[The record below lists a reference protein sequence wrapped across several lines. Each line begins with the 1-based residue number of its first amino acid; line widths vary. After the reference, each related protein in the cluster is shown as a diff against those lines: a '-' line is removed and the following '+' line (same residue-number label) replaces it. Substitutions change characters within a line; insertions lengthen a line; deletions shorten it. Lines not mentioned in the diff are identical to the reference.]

1 MVGLDAVG
9 RRVVK
14 KVNGTVQRKWIYL
27 NSLKP
32 IAELDASNCVVST
45 FVYATHPYVPDY
57 MVRSGVTY
65 RILSDHLGSVRMVVN
80 TTDGTI
86 AQQMDYDEWGNV
98 TQDTNPDFQPFGFAA
113 GHYDPQTRLT
123 RFGYRDYDAETGRWT
138 AKDPILFGG
147 GQANIYLYCHG
158 DPVNWIDP
166 FGLSADGFGYPA
178 YWERYLQHVEAYSI
192 NVGPAAWALVGGL
205 WPKSWAPA
213 TGGRPPLLGSGNP
226 LTSVPR
232 ALGILGSGSTI
243 VRAGAAGIGIATVG
257 VGFYNIGVFV
267 SGFVYAAF
275 PGSNGLEPD
284 GTGGLFAPSSGVN
297 NNP

>member
-1 MVGLDAVG
+1 MG

-14 KVNGTVQRKWIYL
+14 KVNGSVQRKWIYL
-27 NSLKP
+27 NSVKP
-32 IAELDASNCVVST
+32 IAELDASNRVVST

-123 RFGYRDYDAETGRWT
+123 RFGYRDYDAGAGRWL

-147 GQANIYLYCHG
+147 GDPNLYAYCYN
-158 DPVNWIDP
+158 DPINFIDP
-166 FGLSADGFGYPA
+166 WGLRLTNESDQPVVFKPEEPGLPVQVLPPHSSYPGNIDGVKPPAWNGDWLKVPGKGDGITGAPYVTIKPDGKPDKWYPFPD
-178 YWERYLQHVEAYSI
+178 LGKI
-192 NVGPAAWALVGGL
+192 TDPL
-205 WPKSWAPA
+205 P
-213 TGGRPPLLGSGNP
+213 GRKK
-226 LTSVPR
+226 
-232 ALGILGSGSTI
+232 
-243 VRAGAAGIGIATVG
+243 
-257 VGFYNIGVFV
+257 
-267 SGFVYAAF
+267 
-275 PGSNGLEPD
+275 EPD
-284 GTGGLFAPSSGVN
+284 WSERHPDWKK
-297 NNP
+297 

>member
-32 IAELDASNCVVST
+32 IAELDASNRVVST

-65 RILSDHLGSVRMVVN
+65 RILADHLGSVRMVVN

-98 TQDTNPDFQPFGFAA
+98 TTDSNPGFQPFGFAA

-123 RFGYRDYDAETGRWT
+123 RFGYRDYDATSGRWL
-138 AKDPILFGG
+138 AKDPILFNG
-147 GQANIYLYCHG
+147 GQANLYLYCHG
-158 DPVNWIDP
+158 DPIDWLDP
-166 FGLSADGFGYPA
+166 FGLGESHYSYINVFGHMIIHIEDSRGISHQYGFGPYGDNSA
-178 YWERYLQHVEAYSI
+178 YASLFGTVEGVWTDWDVDPTSPW
-192 NVGPAAWALVGGL
+192 VQVVE
-205 WPKSWAPA
+205 
-213 TGGRPPLLGSGNP
+213 TNP
-226 LTSVPR
+226 LTSEDAN
-232 ALGILGSGSTI
+232 ALIAEFDDL
-243 VRAGAAGIGIATVG
+243 VNAGPG
-257 VGFYNIGVFV
+257 VMGYRLWD
-267 SGFVYAAF
+267 
-275 PGSNGLEPD
+275 SNCW
-284 GTGGLFAPSSGVN
+284 FAPRRVVASVLNGGQAN
-297 NNP
+297 